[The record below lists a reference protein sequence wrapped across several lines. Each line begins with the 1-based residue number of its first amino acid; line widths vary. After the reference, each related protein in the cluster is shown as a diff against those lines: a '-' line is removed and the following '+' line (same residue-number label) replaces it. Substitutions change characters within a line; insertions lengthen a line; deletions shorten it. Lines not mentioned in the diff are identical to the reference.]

1 MKFNSVVPFLSTSL
15 LVSATRI
22 SVTRTRTHSSKLQPR
37 QVITDGSLDLNSI
50 HDLIYMADIT
60 IAGKDYNV
68 QLDTGSSDLWV
79 KADTSPIPGAQHTDI
94 IHNITYAIGWAS
106 GTVAYAPVTFADLSV
121 ASQAFLDAAQV
132 KNPALQYGAQGI
144 VGLGFTSLSTID
156 ALLNQ
161 KGSDT
166 GRALLYNLFVQ
177 DVTEPNFIA
186 FALQRSTQP
195 DDEVEGSFA
204 VGEYEPEYVA
214 VRNTPKI
221 PTWPV
226 THPSRWNILLDAL
239 IVGDRIIPVETDID
253 EAPSNKAVI
262 LMDSG
267 SSLTYAPGSVCE
279 AIYGNITGAHFDSQQ
294 GYWIVPCD
302 YEINMALQIGGVIYP
317 AHPLDVSPKGL
328 LKPDECL
335 GSFVPTNLDLGKREF
350 DMLVGDNF
358 LRSVYSV
365 YDFGDFDESGKMGD
379 PYMQLLSL
387 VDPDE
392 ASKDFAQNRGSQPK
406 TNITYVG
413 LNGTMI
419 QPLFSLST
427 QANQT
432 LDTIGKFFPAILG
445 IAALNALVVLVVVIG
460 AVVYMCRKRQR
471 ATRTARVPRGRQTH
485 MELNSVSSY
494 VAGMPGPIHSH
505 TYAPVSMALT
515 EDSFVPP
522 SPAFHSDGLQSG
534 ERPKS
539 IA

>member
-1 MKFNSVVPFLSTSL
+1 MAHVIPEELFILH
-15 LVSATRI
+15 TRLM
-22 SVTRTRTHSSKLQPR
+22 SRPKDFSNRT
-37 QVITDGSLDLNSI
+37 
-50 HDLIYMADIT
+50 
-60 IAGKDYNV
+60 NV
-68 QLDTGSSDLWV
+68 L
-79 KADTSPIPGAQHTDI
+79 
-94 IHNITYAIGWAS
+94 
-106 GTVAYAPVTFADLSV
+106 
-121 ASQAFLDAAQV
+121 
-132 KNPALQYGAQGI
+132 
-144 VGLGFTSLSTID
+144 
-156 ALLNQ
+156 
-161 KGSDT
+161 
-166 GRALLYNLFVQ
+166 
-177 DVTEPNFIA
+177 
-186 FALQRSTQP
+186 
-195 DDEVEGSFA
+195 
-204 VGEYEPEYVA
+204 
-214 VRNTPKI
+214 
-221 PTWPV
+221 
-226 THPSRWNILLDAL
+226 
-239 IVGDRIIPVETDID
+239 
-253 EAPSNKAVI
+253 APSFRPT
-262 LMDSG
+262 
-267 SSLTYAPGSVCE
+267 LTSANANCTPISYV
-279 AIYGNITGAHFDSQQ
+279 T
-294 GYWIVPCD
+294 
-302 YEINMALQIGGVIYP
+302 
-317 AHPLDVSPKGL
+317 L
-328 LKPDECL
+328 LPFGDNSRFCH
-335 GSFVPTNLDLGKREF
+335 S